1 MAVRASRIVRVVVI
15 TLLAIGTSVFLYLL
29 INNFQFFRGPSIRI
43 HFASIGD
50 LNVGA
55 WVRRAGMKIG
65 SITRLEPAPD
75 EKTIIATVTL
85 RPGQSARRDDRF
97 ALISKGILGDMLIE
111 LTPGPKESPVVEDGH
126 LFEGAPAFSLSDI
139 LGGGA
144 MGTVTDL
151 VASIKGI
158 TDVLR
163 RNEGS
168 IDNSI
173 RDIEKSAANVR
184 AITESAARIAVA
196 VPDATARISASIT
209 RLEQTVNAAADTTEK
224 LLKKVEGSLTSGSE
238 DLASSLASLRR
249 ASADIQSAVAKLTAQ
264 QSVIGTLES
273 AETSRSITTAVAN
286 LEEVSKSLLRVS
298 ADAEKVAAGLREI
311 FETK

>member
-1 MAVRASRIVRVVVI
+1 MAVKANRIVRVVVI
-15 TLLAIGTSVFLYLL
+15 TVLAIGTSIFLYLL

-55 WVRRAGMKIG
+55 WVRKAGMKIG
-65 SITRLEPAPD
+65 SVTRLEPAPD
-75 EKTIIATVTL
+75 EKSIIATVTL
-85 RPGQSARRDDRF
+85 RPGQVARRDDRF

-111 LTPGPKESPVVEDGH
+111 LTPGPKESPVVEESH
-126 LFEGAPAFSLSDI
+126 LFEGAPAFSLSDL
-139 LGGGA
+139 LGGDA

-151 VASIKGI
+151 VSSIKAI
-158 TDVLR
+158 TDILR

-168 IDNSI
+168 IDASI

-184 AITESAARIAVA
+184 QITESAARIASD
-196 VPDATARISASIT
+196 VPQAAARIAASIA

-224 LLKKVEGSLTSGSE
+224 LLKKLEGNLTTGSE
-238 DLASSLASLRR
+238 DLAASLASLRR
-249 ASADIQSAVAKLTAQ
+249 ASAEIQVTVAKLTVQ
-264 QSVIGTLES
+264 ESVIGTLGS
-273 AETSRSITTAVAN
+273 AETSRSIAATVRN

-298 ADAEKVAAGLREI
+298 DDAEKVTAGVREI
-311 FETK
+311 FQTK